1 MRALILAAGVGWRL
15 GGNTGHPPKSLLR
28 FDGKSLLER
37 HLEILFAQGVQEVVV
52 GVGYQAERVRAEI
65 ERCPMAGRVHAV
77 FNPDYR
83 EGNVVTLWCL
93 REHLSRGGEVIV
105 MDADVL
111 YHRHV
116 METLV
121 RSPHRNCFLVDRNL
135 EPGDEPVKLCIRDG
149 RIVEFRK
156 QVDPGLEYEFAG
168 ESVGFF
174 KLSPELAERLRA
186 AAEGYVERGER
197 EAFYE
202 EALRDLLL
210 QDDGAAFGF
219 EEVTGMP
226 WIEIDFAEDVQRAM
240 EDVFPRIL
248 ERDAA

>member
-1 MRALILAAGVGWRL
+1 MRALILAAGLGWRL
-15 GGNTGHPPKSLLR
+15 GGDTDHPPKSLLR
-28 FDGKSLLER
+28 FDGKSLLQR
-37 HLEILFAQGVQEVVV
+37 HLETLFESGVQDVVV
-52 GVGYQAERVRAEI
+52 GVGYQAERVGAEI
-65 ERCPMAGRVHAV
+65 EGSSMGGRVHAV

-93 REHLSRGGEVIV
+93 REHLTRGGDVIV

-121 RSPHRNCFLVDRNL
+121 HSPHRNCFLLDRNF
-135 EPGDEPVKLCIRDG
+135 EPGEEPVKLCVRDG

-156 QVDPGLEYEFAG
+156 RIDPALEYEYAG

-174 KLSPELAERLRA
+174 KLTPEMAGRLRA
-186 AAEGYVERGER
+186 ATENYLERGER

-202 EALRDLLL
+202 EALRDVLLE
-210 QDDGAAFGF
+210 DDGTHFGF
-219 EEVTGMP
+219 EDVTGVP
-226 WIEIDFAEDVQRAM
+226 WIEIDFAEDVLRGLH
-240 EDVFPRIL
+240 EVLPRIL